1 MYINLIIKIYLHFKL
16 KMILRN
22 GKMFGLDKVTI
33 DFDYASRM
41 WRSNKIKWGQGHF
54 RYSN

>member
-1 MYINLIIKIYLHFKL
+1 MT
-16 KMILRN
+16 LRN
-22 GKMFGLDKVTI
+22 GKIIGCLDVMI

-54 RYSN
+54 RYI